1 MTTYTNRAKN
11 ESTFSERAKN
21 RLRRFRY
28 RILTDLFAQ
37 VLVGENEDEIL
48 IWQEAGTDID
58 KMSKNTTS
66 YTQRVKN

>member
-1 MTTYTNRAKN
+1 MTTYTN
-11 ESTFSERAKN
+11 RAKN

-37 VLVGENEDEIL
+37 VLVGENEDDVL

-58 KMSKNTTS
+58 KRSKNTTS